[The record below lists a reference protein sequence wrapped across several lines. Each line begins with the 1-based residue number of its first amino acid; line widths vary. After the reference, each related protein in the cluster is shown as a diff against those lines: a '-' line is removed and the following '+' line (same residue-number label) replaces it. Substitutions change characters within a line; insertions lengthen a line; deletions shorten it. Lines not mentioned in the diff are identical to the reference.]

1 MIKHLAEPRKEKITK
16 HFWNFSTSSGW
27 SRVPKW
33 AWPRAR
39 ERESGQ
45 HLLTQEETLQ
55 CHSGGVGGCSWTNH
69 TAAAVQSQSSRCLCF
84 VQSQSRVPPPHPRP
98 RKHPTSL
105 CSQCHRLPD
114 GDGGGGR
121 SQQECPSYLVEE
133 VSGRRLLHHSPA
145 LHHLDGL
152 RHHTHRRGEG
162 HQEQQVCRRRGRGEG
177 EGEEEERREG
187 RRRRSCCIFTSSI
200 LIT

>member
-1 MIKHLAEPRKEKITK
+1 MIKHLAEPRKLKITK

-27 SRVPKW
+27 SRVPRW
-33 AWPRAR
+33 AWPRA
-39 ERESGQ
+39 RESGQ

-55 CHSGGVGGCSWTNH
+55 CHSRGWGWGGCSWTNH

-105 CSQCHRLPD
+105 CSQCHRLRD
-114 GDGGGGR
+114 GDGGR

-152 RHHTHRRGEG
+152 RHHTHRGGEG
-162 HQEQQVCRRRGRGEG
+162 HQEQQVCRRRRGGGEG
-177 EGEEEERREG
+177 GEEERRG
-187 RRRRSCCIFTSSI
+187 GWRRSCSIFTSSD